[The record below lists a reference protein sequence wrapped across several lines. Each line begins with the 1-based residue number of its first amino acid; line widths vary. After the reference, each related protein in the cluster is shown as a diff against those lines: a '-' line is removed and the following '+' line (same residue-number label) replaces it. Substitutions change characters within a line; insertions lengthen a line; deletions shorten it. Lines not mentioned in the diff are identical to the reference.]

1 MNMSDRTNETMI
13 IYDKT
18 SAKVAEGE
26 KGTKKAKIT
35 GLAPG
40 TVVAD
45 GEYQNTFKDATTG
58 QESGKSDVKGFT
70 VKTPVPDAPVNES
83 SDATNDGATISAE

>member
-1 MNMSDRTNETMI
+1 MSDRTNETMF
-13 IYDKT
+13 IYDK
-18 SAKVAEGE
+18 AGNKVAEGE
-26 KGTKKAKIT
+26 KGTMKAAIT

-45 GEYQNTFKDATTG
+45 GDYQNTFKYVTTG
-58 QESGKSDVKGFT
+58 QESGKTDVKGFT